1 MTLKI
6 LFYYFRLGLIAFLYF
21 GVTSSVQAQQATVV
35 QPFAD
40 STFIAQ
46 YSLEFDEFTVFE
58 GSSTSFTERTLEGQ
72 RTGTVLIKPKGKGN
86 FEVLRSFENALK
98 GAGFTILFSDKVDK
112 GATKSAITKLQD
124 INGATNKPYKGIGG
138 KQLSSSMIDRL
149 RLFPEYYL
157 SATITK
163 EGQET
168 MFVLNL
174 SRERDLYMM
183 EELTTAAMEQNTV
196 TINEELLTQ
205 QIEEAGSAILYGI
218 EFDTGSAVIRPSS
231 AAALQIVANVLKAQ
245 SGGFYI
251 VGHTDDTGVFD
262 NNMNLSSKRA
272 ASVIAALKKS
282 YGIDAVRLQAGG
294 VGPLSPV
301 ASNNNTAGK
310 QLNRRVE
317 LVRRLGQ

>member
-1 MTLKI
+1 MAFRI
-6 LFYYFRLGLIAFLYF
+6 LLRYFVLGLTAVLYF
-21 GVTSSVQAQQATVV
+21 GVSSSAQAQQATVV

-40 STFIAQ
+40 STFVAQ
-46 YSLEFDEFTVFE
+46 YSLAFDEFTVFE
-58 GSSTSFTERTLEGQ
+58 GDKTSFTQRTFAGQ
-72 RTGTVLIKPKGKGN
+72 RTGAVLIKPKGKGN
-86 FEVLRSFENALK
+86 LEILRSFENALK
-98 GAGFTILFSDKVDK
+98 GAGFTILFSGKVDR

-124 INGATNKPYKGIGG
+124 ENGAANRPYKGIGG
-138 KQLSSSMIDRL
+138 KQISNSMIDRL

-168 MFVLNL
+168 VFVLNL
-174 SRERDLYMM
+174 SRERGLYMM
-183 EELTTAAMEQNTV
+183 EELTTATMEQNTV
-196 TINEELLTQ
+196 TINEEMLAQ

-218 EFDTGSAVIRPSS
+218 EFDTGSATIRHSS
-231 AAALQIVANVLKAQ
+231 AASLQIVANVLKTQ

-262 NNMNLSSKRA
+262 KNMGLSAKRA
-272 ASVIAALKKS
+272 ASVIAALQKS
-282 YGIDAVRLQAGG
+282 YGIDAGRLQAGG

-301 ASNNNTAGK
+301 ASNKNNAGK
-310 QLNRRVE
+310 KLNRRVE